1 PLFFLSGAPIGD
13 DAWRVEDDVFLDRI
27 VRELPGTLSLHWG
40 GRDYLVALPVDASL
54 PAFLVLEGLADAPE
68 GDVVLVLR
76 RKPGVLALFRPVTT
90 YHAAVQVVQPDSY
103 LPGGSRSDRG
113 AD

>member
-1 PLFFLSGAPIGD
+1 VFFLSGAPVGD
-13 DAWRVEDDVFLDRI
+13 DVWRVEDDVFLDRI
-27 VRELPGTLSLHWG
+27 VHDLPETIPVRWA
-40 GRDYLVALPVDASL
+40 GRDYLVAPPRDTSL

-68 GDVVLVLR
+68 GEVVLVLR

-90 YHAAVQVVQPDSY
+90 YRAAVQVVEPGSY
-103 LPGGSRSDRG
+103 LPGGSRADGG

>member
-1 PLFFLSGAPIGD
+1 M
-13 DAWRVEDDVFLDRI
+13 FLDRV
-27 VRELPGTLSLHWG
+27 VRDLPETMPIHWA
-40 GRDYLVALPVDASL
+40 GRDYLVALPPDASP

-76 RKPGVLALFRPVTT
+76 RKPGVLALFRPVAT
-90 YHAAVQVVQPDSY
+90 YHAAVQVVEPGSY
-103 LPGGSRSDRG
+103 LPGGPRPDGG